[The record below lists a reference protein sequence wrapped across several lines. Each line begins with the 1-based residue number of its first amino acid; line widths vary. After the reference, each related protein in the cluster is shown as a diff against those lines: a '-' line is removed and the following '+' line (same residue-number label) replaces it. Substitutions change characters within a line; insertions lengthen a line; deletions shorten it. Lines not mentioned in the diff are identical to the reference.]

1 MRVSADASLEGIM
14 TWRVDMKKALFILN
28 PHSGKGQIRNHL
40 LEIVDILVKD
50 GYEVTVYPTQ
60 EQGDASRAMRE
71 RKKSYE
77 LIVCSGGDGTLDEIV
92 TGMMQSGFK
101 TTIGYI
107 PAGSTNDFANSLRI
121 PSTMKKAAETV
132 VNGTVFSCDVGRFN
146 DDVFVYIEAFGLFTE
161 VSYGTR
167 QEMKN
172 MLGHMAYL
180 LEGVKHLQNIKS
192 YHLKVTSVSENGET
206 TVIEDNFVYGMVT
219 NSYSVGGFK
228 SIAGNVFKGKIA
240 LDDGLFEV
248 TLIRTP
254 KNPMELN
261 SILAA
266 LAIQNIDTQYM
277 YSFKSGR
284 LVIESEEEIA
294 WTLDGEFGGTHTE
307 VTLTNEKRAMD
318 IMVKE

>member
-1 MRVSADASLEGIM
+1 MQVSADASLEGIM

-60 EQGDASRAMRE
+60 GQGDASRAMRE

-107 PAGSTNDFANSLRI
+107 PAGSTNDFANSLKI

-146 DDVFVYIEAFGLFTE
+146 DDVFVYIAAFGLFTE

-206 TVIEDNFVYGMVT
+206 TVIEDNFIYGMVT

-228 SIAGNVFKGKIA
+228 SIAGNVFKGNIA

-248 TLIRTP
+248 TLIKTP

-284 LVIESEEEIA
+284 LVIESGEEIA
-294 WTLDGEFGGTHTE
+294 WTLDGEFGGTHKE
-307 VTLTNEKRAMD
+307 VTLTNEKQAMD

>member
-1 MRVSADASLEGIM
+1 M
-14 TWRVDMKKALFILN
+14 
-28 PHSGKGQIRNHL
+28 
-40 LEIVDILVKD
+40 DILVKD

-146 DDVFVYIEAFGLFTE
+146 DDVFVYIAAFGLFTE
-161 VSYGTR
+161 GSYGTR

-248 TLIRTP
+248 TLSRTP

-294 WTLDGEFGGTHTE
+294 WTLDGEFGGTHTQ

>member
-1 MRVSADASLEGIM
+1 
-14 TWRVDMKKALFILN
+14 MKKALFVVN
-28 PHSGKGQIRNHL
+28 PHSGKGLIRNHL
-40 LEIVDILVKD
+40 LEIVDILVKN

-60 EQGDASRAMRE
+60 GRGDACRAMRE
-71 RKKSYE
+71 RRKSYE

-107 PAGSTNDFANSLRI
+107 PAGSTNDFASSLNI
-121 PSTMKKAAETV
+121 PSTMKKAAEV
-132 VNGTVFSCDVGRFN
+132 VVSGKVFSCDVGRFN
-146 DDVFVYIEAFGLFTE
+146 EDVFVYIAAFGLFTE
-161 VSYGTR
+161 VSYGTP

-172 MLGHMAYL
+172 MLGHMAYI

-206 TVIEDNFVYGMVT
+206 MVIEDNFIYGMVT

-248 TLIRTP
+248 TLIKMP

-266 LAIQNIDTQYM
+266 LTIRNIDTAYM
-277 YSFKSGR
+277 YSFKSGS
-284 LVIESEEEIA
+284 LVIESGEEVA
-294 WTLDGEFGGTHTE
+294 WTLDGEFGGAHKT
-307 VTLTNEKRAMD
+307 VTLTNEKQAMD
-318 IMVKE
+318 IVIKE

>member
-1 MRVSADASLEGIM
+1 
-14 TWRVDMKKALFILN
+14 MKKALFILN

-146 DDVFVYIEAFGLFTE
+146 DDVFVYIAAFGLFTE

>member
-146 DDVFVYIEAFGLFTE
+146 DDVFVYIAAFGLFTE

-206 TVIEDNFVYGMVT
+206 PVIEDNFVYGMVT

>member
-1 MRVSADASLEGIM
+1 
-14 TWRVDMKKALFILN
+14 MKKALFIFN
-28 PHSGKGQIRNHL
+28 PHSGKALIRNHL
-40 LEIVDILVKD
+40 MEIVDILVKD
-50 GYEVTVYPTQ
+50 GYELTVYSTQ
-60 EQGDASRAMRE
+60 GRGDACRAVRE
-71 RKKSYE
+71 RRKSYE

-92 TGMMQSGFK
+92 TGMMQSGFR

-107 PAGSTNDFANSLRI
+107 PAGSTNDFANSLKI
-121 PSTMKKAAETV
+121 PSTMKKAAEAV
-132 VNGTVFSCDVGRFN
+132 VGGTVFSCDVGRFN
-146 DDVFVYIEAFGLFTE
+146 EDFFVYIAAFGLFTE
-161 VSYGTR
+161 VSYGTP

-172 MLGHMAYL
+172 MLGHLAYI
-180 LEGVKHLQNIKS
+180 LEGVRHLQNIRS
-192 YHLKVTSVSENGET
+192 HHLKVTSVSENGET
-206 TVIEDNFVYGMVT
+206 VVIEDDFIYGMVT

-248 TLIRTP
+248 TLIKTP

-266 LAIQNIDTQYM
+266 LAIQNIDTAYM

-284 LVIESEEEIA
+284 LVIESEDDIA
-294 WTLDGEFGGTHTE
+294 WTLDGEFGGVHRV
-307 VTLTNEKRAMD
+307 VTLTNERQAMD

>member
-146 DDVFVYIEAFGLFTE
+146 DDVFVYIAAFGLFTE

-254 KNPMELN
+254 RNPMELN

>member
-146 DDVFVYIEAFGLFTE
+146 DDVFVYIAAFGLFTE

-284 LVIESEEEIA
+284 LVIESEEKIA

>member
-1 MRVSADASLEGIM
+1 
-14 TWRVDMKKALFILN
+14 MKKAVFILN

-146 DDVFVYIEAFGLFTE
+146 DDVFVYIAAFGLFTE

>member
-1 MRVSADASLEGIM
+1 
-14 TWRVDMKKALFILN
+14 MKKALFIIN
-28 PHSGKGQIRNHL
+28 PHSGKGLIKNHL
-40 LEIVDILVKD
+40 LGIVDILVKN
-50 GYEVTVYPTQ
+50 GCEVTVYPTQ
-60 EQGDASRAMRE
+60 GRGDASRAMRE
-71 RKKSYE
+71 RDRSYE
-77 LIVCSGGDGTLDEIV
+77 LVVCSGGDGTLDEIV

-107 PAGSTNDFANSLRI
+107 PAGSTNDFANSLRLSSSM
-121 PSTMKKAAETV
+121 STAAETV
-132 VNGTVFSCDVGRFN
+132 VSGTVFPCDVGRFN
-146 DDVFVYIEAFGLFTE
+146 EDIFVYIAAFGLFTE

-172 MLGHMAYL
+172 MLGHMAYI

>member
-1 MRVSADASLEGIM
+1 MSADASLEGIM

-146 DDVFVYIEAFGLFTE
+146 DDVFVYIAAFGLFTE

>member
-121 PSTMKKAAETV
+121 SSTMKKAAETV

-146 DDVFVYIEAFGLFTE
+146 DDVFVYIAAFGLFTE

-254 KNPMELN
+254 RNPMELN

-294 WTLDGEFGGTHTE
+294 WTLDGEFGGTHTQ

>member
-1 MRVSADASLEGIM
+1 MR
-14 TWRVDMKKALFILN
+14 KALFILN
-28 PHSGKGQIRNHL
+28 PHSGKGLIKNHL
-40 LEIVDILVKD
+40 LEIVDILVNN

-60 EQGDASRAMRE
+60 GRGDASRIMCE

-77 LIVCSGGDGTLDEIV
+77 LVVCSGGDGTLDEIV
-92 TGMMQSGFK
+92 TGMIQSGFK

-107 PAGSTNDFANSLRI
+107 PAGSTNDFANSLKI
-121 PSTMKKAAETV
+121 PSTMKKAAEV
-132 VNGTVFSCDVGRFN
+132 VVGGTVFSCDVGRFN
-146 DDVFVYIEAFGLFTE
+146 EDVFVYIAAFGLFTE
-161 VSYGTR
+161 VSYGTP

-172 MLGHMAYL
+172 MLGHMAYI

-206 TVIEDNFVYGMVT
+206 KVIEDDFIYGMVT

-228 SIAGNVFKGKIA
+228 SIAGNVFKGRIA
-240 LDDGLFEV
+240 LNDGLFEV
-248 TLIRTP
+248 TLIKMP

-266 LAIQNIDTQYM
+266 LAIQNIDTEYM
-277 YSFKSGR
+277 YSFKSGK
-284 LVIESEEEIA
+284 LVIESENEIA
-294 WTLDGEFGGTHTE
+294 WTLDGEFGGAHKK
-307 VTLTNEKRAMD
+307 VTLINEKQAMD

>member
-1 MRVSADASLEGIM
+1 
-14 TWRVDMKKALFILN
+14 MKKALFIFN
-28 PHSGKGQIRNHL
+28 PHSGKGLIRNHL
-40 LEIVDILVKD
+40 MEIVDILVKD
-50 GYEVTVYPTQ
+50 GYELTVYSTQ
-60 EQGDASRAMRE
+60 GRGDACRAVRE
-71 RKKSYE
+71 RRKSYE

-92 TGMMQSGFK
+92 TGMMQSGFR

-107 PAGSTNDFANSLRI
+107 PAGSTNDFANSLKI
-121 PSTMKKAAETV
+121 PSTMKKAAEAV
-132 VNGTVFSCDVGRFN
+132 VGGTVFSCDVGRFN
-146 DDVFVYIEAFGLFTE
+146 EDFFVYIAAFGLFTE
-161 VSYGTR
+161 VSYGTP

-172 MLGHMAYL
+172 MLGHLAYI
-180 LEGVKHLQNIKS
+180 LEGVKHLQNIRS
-192 YHLKVTSVSENGET
+192 HHLKVTSVSENGET
-206 TVIEDNFVYGMVT
+206 VVIEDDFIYGMVT

-248 TLIRTP
+248 TLIKMP

-266 LAIQNIDTQYM
+266 LAIQNIDTAYM

-284 LVIESEEEIA
+284 LVIESEDDIA
-294 WTLDGEFGGTHTE
+294 WTLDGEFGGVHRV
-307 VTLTNEKRAMD
+307 VTLTNERQAMD

>member
-1 MRVSADASLEGIM
+1 
-14 TWRVDMKKALFILN
+14 MKKALFIFN
-28 PHSGKGQIRNHL
+28 PHSGKALIRNHL
-40 LEIVDILVKD
+40 MEIVDILVKD
-50 GYEVTVYPTQ
+50 GYELTVYSTQ
-60 EQGDASRAMRE
+60 GRGDACRAVRE
-71 RKKSYE
+71 RRKSYE

-92 TGMMQSGFK
+92 TGMMQSGFR

-107 PAGSTNDFANSLRI
+107 PAGSTNDFANSLKI
-121 PSTMKKAAETV
+121 PSTMKKAAEAV
-132 VNGTVFSCDVGRFN
+132 VGGTVFSCDVGRFN
-146 DDVFVYIEAFGLFTE
+146 EDFFVYIAAFGLFTE
-161 VSYGTR
+161 VSYGTP

-172 MLGHMAYL
+172 MLGHLAYI
-180 LEGVKHLQNIKS
+180 LEGVRHLQNIRS
-192 YHLKVTSVSENGET
+192 HHLKVTSVSENGET
-206 TVIEDNFVYGMVT
+206 VVIEDDFIYGMVT

-248 TLIRTP
+248 TLIKMP

-266 LAIQNIDTQYM
+266 LAIQNIDTAYM

-284 LVIESEEEIA
+284 LVIESEDDIA
-294 WTLDGEFGGTHTE
+294 WTLDGEFGGVHRV
-307 VTLTNEKRAMD
+307 VTLTNERQARD

>member
-1 MRVSADASLEGIM
+1 MSADASLEGIM

-121 PSTMKKAAETV
+121 PSTVKKAAETV

-146 DDVFVYIEAFGLFTE
+146 DDVFVYIAAFGLFTE

>member
-1 MRVSADASLEGIM
+1 
-14 TWRVDMKKALFILN
+14 MKKALFILN

-121 PSTMKKAAETV
+121 SSTMKKAAETV

-146 DDVFVYIEAFGLFTE
+146 DDVFVYIAAFGLFTE

-254 KNPMELN
+254 RNPMELN

-294 WTLDGEFGGTHTE
+294 WTLDGEFGGTHTQ